1 MRTISRVLAIPGL
14 AAAALLMGLSLNSCS
29 RDKQPSSIAL
39 STDRADSDKAIPLS
53 RKQLQDAGLTL
64 VRPELIS
71 TVERPISGFVEA
83 SVGSRA
89 QVAMP
94 VTGQVMQ
101 LMVSPGDRVQAG
113 SVVAVIRSPEAA
125 VLRAEADAA
134 QATARSL
141 TEQYKRALPMAR
153 QGALAWQELET
164 RRIASVKAM
173 TEARS
178 TAARMRAIGS
188 PNSAGLLQLRSPI
201 SGRVAVLNASQ
212 GSVLQSGADL
222 AEIIN
227 SNGNELRFLVS
238 PLLARNLG
246 DGQLLRVQ
254 AGTQN
259 LKAKVVGTA
268 PDTSGN
274 NRVVVVR
281 AIPAEGDLPPL
292 GTAVTAFAVVQSNE
306 RRYALP
312 GDAVHMNQD
321 GPRVF
326 RYLRGEAI
334 PVRVQL
340 DHTNADRVE
349 VTQGLKGDELIVN
362 GNTNLLRHVQ
372 DISSQP

>member
-1 MRTISRVLAIPGL
+1 MVLA
-14 AAAALLMGLSLNSCS
+14 LNSCS
-29 RDKQPSSIAL
+29 REKQPSSIAL

-94 VTGQVMQ
+94 VAGQVMQ
-101 LMVSPGDRVQAG
+101 LLVSPGDRVQAG
-113 SVVAVIRSPEAA
+113 SVVAVIRSTEAA
-125 VLRAEADAA
+125 ALRAEADAA

-201 SGRVAVLNASQ
+201 KGRVAVLNASQ

-238 PLLARNLG
+238 PLLARNLD

-259 LKAKVVGTA
+259 LKARVAGTA

-306 RRYALP
+306 RRYSLP
-312 GDAVHMNQD
+312 RDAVHMNQD

-326 RYLRGEAI
+326 RYMRGEAK

-340 DHTNADRVE
+340 DRTNADRVE

-362 GNTNLLRHVQ
+362 GNTNLLRHAQ